1 MATNTVNEHDART
14 NYDILAKKLA
24 QLHAM
29 LTMTY
34 GEALETLESM
44 NETLRDNYLSACSD
58 VAEDCGKLLA
68 SIPYPTARPLTIN
81 GE

>member
-1 MATNTVNEHDART
+1 MAIDTVNQNDAQA

-29 LTMTY
+29 LMMTY

-58 VAEDCGKLLA
+58 MAEDCGKLLA
-68 SIPYPTARPLTIN
+68 SIPYPTAQPLTIN